1 MDKGGEVPC
10 NERSVTV
17 AYSEAQ
23 KKATSKYKQANY
35 KRIPL
40 DVPITEYEA
49 IKTHADARNEYVNG
63 FIRRAIRETIARDNA
78 QQRHE

>member
-1 MDKGGEVPC
+1 M
-10 NERSVTV
+10 

-40 DVPITEYEA
+40 DVPIAEYET
-49 IKTHADARNEYVNG
+49 IKAHADAWEESVNG

-78 QQRHE
+78 EQKE